1 MSDFAFVVGGCV
13 VAISAVAAFLAYAVY
28 GGVHGS
34 LSNARVGEVY
44 NFEYEQ
50 PLHGESKRF
59 LAKVVEPVYTLDDN
73 SIRRLN
79 RTSRYRRNDPVFQRT
94 KNLVVCETPD
104 GKVRQFYAE
113 RVKNCRKPLLA
124 GMLFKTGL
132 AASLV

>member
-1 MSDFAFVVGGCV
+1 MSDFAFMVCGFAI
-13 VAISAVAAFLAYAVY
+13 VATAIAAFLTYAVY
-28 GGVHGS
+28 GGIHGS

-50 PLHGESKRF
+50 PLHGEYKRF
-59 LAKVVEPVYTLDDN
+59 LARVVEPVYTLDDHA
-73 SIRRLN
+73 IRRLN
-79 RTSRYRRNDPVFQRT
+79 RTSRYRKNDPVFQRT
-94 KNLVVCETPD
+94 NHLVVCETPD

-124 GMLFKTGL
+124 GVLFKTGL

>member
-1 MSDFAFVVGGCV
+1 MNDFVFVVAGFAV
-13 VAISAVAAFLAYAVY
+13 ISATIASFLAYAIY
-28 GGVHGS
+28 GGTRAS
-34 LSNARVGEVY
+34 LNSATIGEVF

-50 PLHGESKRF
+50 PLHGEHKRF
-59 LAKVVEPVYTLDDN
+59 LARVIEPVYTLSET
-73 SIRRLN
+73 SIQNLN
-79 RTSRYRRNDPVFQRT
+79 RTSRYRRNDPVFKRT

-124 GMLFKTGL
+124 GVLFKTGL